1 MKSTAIDL
9 VKEEREK
16 QINKYGY
23 TTVHDRQHHSKVVLY
38 GALAYLNSTI
48 YSSTA
53 GIEDWPFEKES
64 FKPEG
69 DIKNLVKAAAMII
82 AEIDKRLEEC

>member
-23 TTVHDRQHHSKVVLY
+23 TAVHDRQHHNKAVLY

-69 DIKNLVKAAAMII
+69 DIKNLVKSAAMII

>member
-23 TTVHDRQHHSKVVLY
+23 TAVHDRQHHNKAVLY
-38 GALAYLNSTI
+38 GALAYLNSVI
-48 YSSTA
+48 YSSNV
-53 GIEDWPFEKES
+53 GIEDWPFKEES
-64 FKPEG
+64 FNPEG

>member
-23 TTVHDRQHHSKVVLY
+23 TAVHDRQHHNTAVLY

>member
-23 TTVHDRQHHSKVVLY
+23 TAVHDRQHHNKAVLY
-38 GALAYLNSTI
+38 GALAYLNSVI
-48 YSSTA
+48 YSPNI
-53 GIEDWPFEKES
+53 GIEDWPFEEES
-64 FKPEG
+64 FNPEG

>member
-1 MKSTAIDL
+1 MKTRAIDL

-16 QINKYGY
+16 QINKHGY
-23 TTVHDRQHHSKVVLY
+23 TTMHDRQHHRKAVLY
-38 GALAYLNSTI
+38 GALAYLNSVI
-48 YSSTA
+48 YSPAVGT
-53 GIEDWPFEKES
+53 EDWPFEKES

-69 DIKNLVKAAAMII
+69 DVKNLVKAAAMII

>member
-1 MKSTAIDL
+1 MKTTAINL

-16 QINKYGY
+16 QINKHGY
-23 TTVHDRQHHSKVVLY
+23 TTTHDRQCPRKAVLY
-38 GALAYLNSTI
+38 GALAYLNSVI
-48 YSSTA
+48 YSPA
-53 GIEDWPFEKES
+53 IGIEDWPFEEES

-69 DIKNLVKAAAMII
+69 NVNNLVKAAAMII

>member
-1 MKSTAIDL
+1 MKKTGIDL

-16 QINKYGY
+16 QINKHGY
-23 TTVHDRQHHSKVVLY
+23 NVAHDRQHSRKAVLY
-38 GALAYLNSTI
+38 GALAYLNSAI
-48 YSSTA
+48 YSSNV

-69 DIKNLVKAAAMII
+69 DIKNLVKAAAMIV
-82 AEIDKRLEEC
+82 AEIDKRLEES

>member
-1 MKSTAIDL
+1 MKTTAIDL
-9 VKEEREK
+9 VKKEREK
-16 QINKYGY
+16 QISKHGY
-23 TTVHDRQHHSKVVLY
+23 TTVHDRQHSKKAVLY
-38 GALAYLNSTI
+38 GALAYLNSVI
-48 YSSTA
+48 YSSNV
-53 GIEDWPFEKES
+53 GIEDWPFKEES

>member
-1 MKSTAIDL
+1 MKTTAINL

-16 QINKYGY
+16 QINKHGY
-23 TTVHDRQHHSKVVLY
+23 TTTHDRQCPRKAVLY
-38 GALAYLNSTI
+38 GALAYLNSVI
-48 YSSTA
+48 YSPA
-53 GIEDWPFEKES
+53 IGIEDWPFEEES

-69 DIKNLVKAAAMII
+69 DVNNLVKAAAMII

>member
-16 QINKYGY
+16 QINKHGY
-23 TTVHDRQHHSKVVLY
+23 TAVYDRQHPKKAVLY
-38 GALAYLNSTI
+38 GALAYLNSII
-48 YSSTA
+48 YSSNV
-53 GIEDWPFEKES
+53 GIEDWPFKEES

>member
-23 TTVHDRQHHSKVVLY
+23 TAVHDRQHHNKAVLY

-69 DIKNLVKAAAMII
+69 DVKNLVKAAAMII

>member
-1 MKSTAIDL
+1 MKTTAIDL
-9 VKEEREK
+9 VKKEREK
-16 QINKYGY
+16 QISKHGY
-23 TTVHDRQHHSKVVLY
+23 TTVHDRQHPKKAVLY
-38 GALAYLNSTI
+38 GALAYLNSVI
-48 YSSTA
+48 YSSNV
-53 GIEDWPFEKES
+53 GIEDWPFKEES

>member
-1 MKSTAIDL
+1 MKTTGIDL

-16 QINKYGY
+16 QINKHGY
-23 TTVHDRQHHSKVVLY
+23 TTVHDRHHPNKAVLY
-38 GALAYLNSTI
+38 GALAYLNSAI
-48 YSSTA
+48 YSPTV
-53 GIEDWPFEKES
+53 GIEDWPFKEES

>member
-1 MKSTAIDL
+1 MKTTAIEL

-16 QINKYGY
+16 QIHKHGY
-23 TTVHDRQHHSKVVLY
+23 TTARDRHHPNKAVLY
-38 GALAYLNSTI
+38 GALAYLNSVI
-48 YSSTA
+48 YSPNI
-53 GIEDWPFEKES
+53 GIEDWPFEEES

>member
-1 MKSTAIDL
+1 MKTTAINL

-16 QINKYGY
+16 QINKHGY
-23 TTVHDRQHHSKVVLY
+23 TVAYDRQHHDKAVLH

-48 YSSTA
+48 YSSTV

>member
-1 MKSTAIDL
+1 MKTTAIDL
-9 VKEEREK
+9 VKKEREK
-16 QINKYGY
+16 QISKHGY
-23 TTVHDRQHHSKVVLY
+23 TTAHDRQHPKKAVLY
-38 GALAYLNSTI
+38 GALAYLNSVI
-48 YSSTA
+48 YSPTV
-53 GIEDWPFEKES
+53 GTEDWPFEEES